1 MKSRSF
7 FVVATTLLVLAAV
20 GIVVWYSPWLSEPMP
35 VEAATDPANSTPTS
49 LSLTPEKIEAAGI
62 KVEPAL
68 VRSFQAERTVPGR
81 IHYDETKH
89 VELRL
94 ATEGVIRELFVRP
107 GDRLTA
113 GQVVAVVESP
123 EIGQRRAEVLLCIAE
138 EQVAER
144 NRELTT
150 TTQNNL
156 SRLLARLKES
166 VEVPVL
172 LKEFENEP
180 LGEYRETILASYS
193 KRSLANQLIA
203 KLRPLASEGIASAR
217 SLLELQSNRE
227 TSEAAFQAACETAR
241 VQAAQQALK
250 AETTAA
256 EARRQTAIA
265 RERLNSLVGVA
276 SGSDPMAQEEGA
288 LSLWRLKSSIAGTV
302 EVLPVAASE
311 RITSTTSVMTIADT
325 TSLWVHAEIRDR
337 DWGSL
342 ALVRDQKVRI
352 EASAL
357 PGQLLTGEV
366 VYVGR
371 TQDAETRA
379 VPIVVRMANEHD
391 RLRPGMFARVLLPEG
406 ERRDILAIPA
416 SALVQ
421 AEQRNFVFVEE
432 LPGVFRD
439 VDVVTGPRNADWIA
453 IQSGLK
459 RGDNI
464 VVQGAFSLKGE
475 LLLEPED

>member
-1 MKSRSF
+1 MKSRSL
-7 FVVATTLLVLAAV
+7 FVVATTFLILAAV
-20 GIVVWYSPWLSEPMP
+20 CIIVWYSPWGSGPKP
-35 VEAATDPANSTPTS
+35 IEAATDPAGSEPAS
-49 LSLTPEKIEAAGI
+49 LSLTPAKIEAAGI

-68 VRSFQAERTVPGR
+68 IRSFQAERTVPGQ

-123 EIGQRRAEVLLCIAE
+123 EIGQRRAEVLLYIAE
-138 EQVAER
+138 EQIAER
-144 NRELTT
+144 NRELAT
-150 TTQNNL
+150 TTQKNL

-166 VEVPVL
+166 VEVPTL
-172 LKEFENEP
+172 LTEFENEP
-180 LGEYRETILASYS
+180 LGEYREAILASYS

-241 VQAAQQALK
+241 IQTVQQALK
-250 AETTAA
+250 TETAAA

-265 RERLNSLVGVA
+265 RERLNSLVGA
-276 SGSDPMAQEEGA
+276 TGGSDQMAHEESA
-288 LSLWRLKSSIAGTV
+288 LSLWRLKAPIAGTV
-302 EVLPVAASE
+302 EELPVAASE
-311 RITSTTSVMTIADT
+311 RVTSTTSVMTIADT

-342 ALVRDQKVRI
+342 ALVRGQQVRI

-357 PGQLLTGEV
+357 PGQLLAGEV

-379 VPIVVRMANEHD
+379 VPIVVRIANGSD

-406 ERRDILAIPA
+406 KRRDILAIPA

-421 AEQRNFVFVEE
+421 AERRHFVFVQEA
-432 LPGVFRD
+432 PGVFRD
-439 VDVVTGPRNADWIA
+439 VDVVPGSRNADWVA
-453 IQSGLK
+453 IEHGLK
-459 RGDNI
+459 SGDN
-464 VVQGAFSLKGE
+464 VVVHGAFALKGE